1 MAVRST
7 WKGAISC
14 GPMNIPCKL
23 YPATDEKTLHFN
35 QIHSC
40 GSRIK
45 MPKSCPQCQREVDS
59 AELKKGYEWT
69 KGQYVILEQ
78 HELEAL
84 KLKSV
89 KAVEILEFVMDAFD
103 PRVVSK
109 SYFLAPE
116 ETGLKA
122 FAILTRAMEETGL
135 AAIGKV
141 VMRERE
147 HLVAMRPF
155 EGILLLQTL
164 FYQDELRDSQEVKP
178 DAVAVLEREVELGK
192 SLVSAL
198 VGDGDLSKYR
208 SGYRDALNQ
217 LIEAKLSGQVIEA
230 PELPTP
236 QEAVDLVEQLTA
248 AVQWAKSKS

>member
-1 MAVRST
+1 MAARST

-23 YPATDEKTLHFN
+23 FTATEEKKIRFN
-35 QIHSC
+35 QLHTC
-40 GSRIK
+40 GSRINE
-45 MPKSCPQCQREVDS
+45 PKTCPQCQRQVDKS
-59 AELKKGYEWT
+59 ELKKGYEWT
-69 KGQYVILEQ
+69 KGQYVTLEEN
-78 HELEAL
+78 ELAAL
-84 KLKSV
+84 KLKSI
-89 KAVEILEFVMDAFD
+89 KAVEILEFVKNVFD
-103 PRVVSK
+103 PRIVNK

-164 FYQDELRDSQEVKP
+164 FYQDELRDSKEVSP
-178 DAVAVLEREVELGK
+178 DRVAVSDKEVELGK
-192 SLVSAL
+192 SLVNAL

-208 SGYRDALNQ
+208 SQYRDALNQ
-217 LIEAKLSGQVIEA
+217 LIQAKLNGEVIEA
-230 PELPTP
+230 PALPTP

-248 AVQWAKSKS
+248 AVAWAKAKS